1 MNGAVNDTQTLSW
14 QALLIL
20 LQPGLQTRDLR
31 PLSDKIFYR
40 ALTSV
45 HVGF

>member
-1 MNGAVNDTQTLSW
+1 MNGAVNDTKTLSW
-14 QALLIL
+14 QDLLIL
-20 LQPGLQTRDLR
+20 LHPGLQTRDLR
-31 PLSDKIFYR
+31 PPSDKIFYR

>member
-1 MNGAVNDTQTLSW
+1 MNGAANDTQTLSW
-14 QALLIL
+14 QDLLIL
-20 LQPGLQTRDLR
+20 LQLVLETRDLR
-31 PLSDKIFYR
+31 PPFDKIFYR